1 MTGTYPH
8 PRELAPHAAP
18 MLLVDQ
24 VLEAGEGYIRA
35 QSTVGSSNIFFMPGR
50 GLPSYVAFELMA
62 QTVSVLDGWGRR
74 AEGQGPQIGF
84 LIGCRKYRV
93 TRDWFAPGEVL
104 EIACTAL
111 IQEGELRSFE
121 CRVTAGAAEVASGTL
136 NVFRPDDPARFL
148 TESFGQ
154 RD

>member
-18 MLLVDQ
+18 MLLVDK
-24 VLEAGEGYIRA
+24 VLEVGVVHIRA
-35 QSTVGSSNIFFMPGR
+35 QSTVEASNIFFMPGR

-93 TRDWFAPGEVL
+93 TRDWFAAGEVL

-111 IQEGELRSFE
+111 IQEGEMRSFE
-121 CRVTAGAAEVASGTL
+121 CRVMVGAAEVASGTL
-136 NVFRPDDPARFL
+136 NVFRPDDPAKFL
-148 TESFGQ
+148 TEGLAQ
-154 RD
+154 QV